1 MEYIRDSNMEM
12 YTVGFADGIEWSE
25 DVGNLSNCGETC
37 ETCNLIMKDGK
48 RYTV

>member
-25 DVGNLSNCGETC
+25 DVGNLSVVKLVKLATC
-37 ETCNLIMKDGK
+37 S
-48 RYTV
+48 